1 MYAGQAKVSQAEGA
15 VFQVQSLGS
24 TVEPGAGAAPGAG
37 VMGEDFQAQSKV
49 YGAQSAASSVGSLFR
64 GLGLNKLKPKKPAQA
79 EQLAAAAAPAAP
91 VAAAAPGAASPPV
104 GESPAPGA
112 APAPPAPPG
121 YQTWMWPSAEVER
134 KSPWKKVLILVF
146 LIALLAGAAAVIWYT
161 LIRDD
166 SESKPAATK
175 SQPTTTAKKPAVTPN
190 PKPKPAG
197 GVRAFV
203 LDLEP
208 LLKASA
214 ANRVKIVAAVR
225 GVSNGCS
232 LAPEQGAAQ
241 AEAVEKSRSALLK
254 RVNAVN
260 APNAQTAAVLASFK
274 QALTASID
282 ANQHYAKWMQSLK
295 GASPCPGSP
304 TSNDDFNAAEAAS
317 TKATAAKLA
326 LTKQYNPLATK
337 YGRQTFSPDKI

>member
-1 MYAGQAKVSQAEGA
+1 MYGAQAKASQAEGA

-24 TVEPGAGAAPGAG
+24 AVEPGAGAAPGAG
-37 VMGEDFQAQSKV
+37 VMGEVFQAQSKV
-49 YGAQSAASSVGSLFR
+49 YGAQSAASAAGGLFR
-64 GLGLNKLKPKKPAQA
+64 GLGLDKLKPKKPPQA
-79 EQLAAAAAPAAP
+79 EQLAAAAAVPAAGVP
-91 VAAAAPGAASPPV
+91 AGAPQAAPPPV

-121 YQTWMWPSAEVER
+121 YETWMWPAAEQER
-134 KSPWKKVLILVF
+134 KSPWRKILVF
-146 LIALLAGAAAVIWYT
+146 LALIVLLAAAGGVIWYT

-166 SESKPAATK
+166 SKSETPAAAKT
-175 SQPTTTAKKPAVTPN
+175 PAAKK
-190 PKPKPAG
+190 KPKPVVAPVKTAG
-197 GVRAFV
+197 GVKAFV

-232 LAPEQGAAQ
+232 LAPAQGAAQ
-241 AEAVEKSRSALLK
+241 AQAVEKNRAGLLK
-254 RVNAVN
+254 RLNALKP
-260 APNAQTAAVLASFK
+260 PNAQTAAIVASFR

-282 ANQHYAKWMQSLK
+282 ANRHYAKWMQSLN

-304 TSNDDFNAAEAAS
+304 TSNDDFNAAEVAS
-317 TKATAAKLA
+317 TKATAAKQALA
-326 LTKQYNPLATK
+326 KEYNPLAAK
-337 YGRQTFSPDKI
+337 YGRQTFSADKI